1 VGTAIELMIV
11 DAFLAASKIYNII
24 YKYQYIN
31 TTCTYVDD
39 YLKIADMVDNPED
52 YLYLTDNIV
61 HTIESSKCPELEKAR
76 GIIKRIR
83 KRELYKFVDEFLVPP
98 ELEGHLN
105 QVSTIYILL

>member
-1 VGTAIELMIV
+1 
-11 DAFLAASKIYNII
+11 
-24 YKYQYIN
+24 
-31 TTCTYVDD
+31 
-39 YLKIADMVDNPED
+39 MVDNPED

-61 HTIESSKCPELEKAR
+61 HTIESSKCPELEEAR

-105 QVSTIYILL
+105 QVSTVYTALENTIYLFISECD